1 MAKLTESALR
11 NIIKEE
17 LKKIVA
23 EGGASGYFNPGDIDA
38 SETSFYGKHVDRTA
52 SGKPRSPAVSQKLR
66 GMLSQVQQDI
76 ETMKTNPPSGEEFN
90 ALRNKII
97 GTLER
102 MQLVGNF

>member
-23 EGGASGYFNPGDIDA
+23 ESTSGFFNPGGIDA

-52 SGKPRSPAVSQKLR
+52 SGKPRSPAVSQDLR
-66 GMLSQVQQDI
+66 DMLTSVQKDI
-76 ETMKTNPPSGEEFN
+76 ETMKTNPPSGEEYN
-90 ALRNKII
+90 TLRKKILD
-97 GTLER
+97 TLER
-102 MQLVGNF
+102 MQLVGRF